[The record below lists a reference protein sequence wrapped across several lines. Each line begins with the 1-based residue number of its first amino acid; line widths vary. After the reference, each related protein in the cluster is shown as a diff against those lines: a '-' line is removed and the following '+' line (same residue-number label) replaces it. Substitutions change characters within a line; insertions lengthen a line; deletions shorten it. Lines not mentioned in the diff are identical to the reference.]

1 MIASGNH
8 TLKMR
13 SGVEGSLT
21 QLLLK
26 SIERIR
32 FFDFA
37 ALRATSLRITC
48 GRKINCNLTFFI
60 GKGRTFYA
68 LVTDAYEAFEHF
80 GFFKFL
86 ASSEWNYTEGSEQYG
101 ALPFITGTLM
111 TTLLALIFCIPFSL
125 PVALFVGE
133 YFKGTKMAAVLS
145 TVTDLLAGIPS
156 IIYGL
161 WGFYTLRPI
170 IMALNISPQGS
181 GVLTASL
188 VLAIMIIPYAASLS
202 AEFIKMVP
210 NDLKEGAYSLGATRA
225 EVIRKVVFPVAGSGI
240 FSSYILAIGR
250 ALGETMTVTMLIGNT
265 NNIPESITSTGNS
278 MASIIANQFGEAD
291 DLRLSSLIAIGLILF
306 LITAIINMVGKIMIK
321 RARIV

>member
-1 MIASGNH
+1 MNDKIY
-8 TLKMR
+8 K
-13 SGVEGSLT
+13 V
-21 QLLLK
+21 LL
-26 SIERIR
+26 
-32 FFDFA
+32 FVA
-37 ALRATSLRITC
+37 ALIMPIVC
-48 GRKINCNLTFFI
+48 G
-60 GKGRTFYA
+60 GVVYA

-86 ASSEWNYTEGSEQYG
+86 TSSEWSYTEGAEQYG

-111 TTLLALIFCIPFSL
+111 TTLLALVFCIPFSL

-133 YFKGTKMAAVLS
+133 YFKDTMAASVLS

-161 WGFYTLRPI
+161 WGFYTLRPL

-181 GVLTASL
+181 GILTASL
-188 VLAIMIIPYAASLS
+188 VLAIMIVPYAASLS

-225 EVIRKVVFPVAGSGI
+225 EVIRKVVFPVAGSGV
-240 FSSYILAIGR
+240 FSSYVLAIGR

-265 NNIPESITSTGNS
+265 NNIPDSITSTGNS
-278 MASIIANQFGEAD
+278 MASIIANQFGEAS
-291 DLRLSSLIAIGLILF
+291 DLRFSSLIAIGLVLF
-306 LITAIINMVGKIMIK
+306 FITAFINMIGKMMIK
-321 RARIV
+321 RARIS

>member
-1 MIASGNH
+1 MNDKLYKI
-8 TLKMR
+8 
-13 SGVEGSLT
+13 
-21 QLLLK
+21 LL
-26 SIERIR
+26 
-32 FFDFA
+32 FA
-37 ALRATSLRITC
+37 AALIMPIVC
-48 GRKINCNLTFFI
+48 G
-60 GKGRTFYA
+60 GVVYA
-68 LVTDAYEAFEHF
+68 LVTDAYEAFDHF

-86 ASSEWNYTEGSEQYG
+86 TSSDWSYTEGAEQYG

-111 TTLLALIFCIPFSL
+111 TTLLALIFCIPFSM

-133 YFKGTKMAAVLS
+133 YFKGTKVAAVLS

-202 AEFIKMVP
+202 TEFIKMVP

-225 EVIRKVVFPVAGSGI
+225 EVIRKVIFPVAGSGI
-240 FSSYILAIGR
+240 FSSYVLAIGR

-265 NNIPESITSTGNS
+265 NNIPDSITSTGNS

-306 LITAIINMVGKIMIK
+306 LITAAINMVGKIMIK
-321 RARIV
+321 RARIA

>member
-1 MIASGNH
+1 MNDK
-8 TLKMR
+8 LYR
-13 SGVEGSLT
+13 V
-21 QLLLK
+21 LL
-26 SIERIR
+26 
-32 FFDFA
+32 FA
-37 ALRATSLRITC
+37 AALIMPIVC
-48 GRKINCNLTFFI
+48 G
-60 GKGRTFYA
+60 GVVYA

-86 ASSEWNYTEGSEQYG
+86 ASSEWSYTEGSEQYG

-188 VLAIMIIPYAASLS
+188 VLAIMIIPYSASLS

>member
-1 MIASGNH
+1 MNDKLYKII
-8 TLKMR
+8 L
-13 SGVEGSLT
+13 
-21 QLLLK
+21 
-26 SIERIR
+26 
-32 FFDFA
+32 FFA
-37 ALRATSLRITC
+37 ALVMPIVC
-48 GRKINCNLTFFI
+48 G
-60 GKGRTFYA
+60 GVVYA
-68 LVTDAYEAFEHF
+68 LVTDAHDAFEHF
-80 GFFKFL
+80 GFLQFL
-86 ASSEWNYTEGSEQYG
+86 TSSDWSYTEGNEQYG

-133 YFKGTKMAAVLS
+133 YFKGTKVASVLS

-170 IMALNISPQGS
+170 IMSLNISPQGS

-225 EVIRKVVFPVAGSGI
+225 EVVRKIIFPVTGSGI
-240 FSSYILAIGR
+240 FSSYVLAIGR

-265 NNIPESITSTGNS
+265 NNIPDSITSTGNS

-291 DLRLSSLIAIGLILF
+291 GLRLSSLIAIGLILF
-306 LITAIINMVGKIMIK
+306 LITALINMVGKIMIK

>member
-1 MIASGNH
+1 MSDK
-8 TLKMR
+8 LYK
-13 SGVEGSLT
+13 V
-21 QLLLK
+21 LLFL
-26 SIERIR
+26 
-32 FFDFA
+32 A
-37 ALRATSLRITC
+37 ALIMPVVC
-48 GRKINCNLTFFI
+48 GGVI
-60 GKGRTFYA
+60 YA
-68 LVTDAYEAFEHF
+68 LVTDAYNAFEHF

-86 ASSEWNYTEGSEQYG
+86 TSSEWDYTQGEEQYG

-133 YFKGTKMAAVLS
+133 YFKGSRVASVLS
-145 TVTDLLAGIPS
+145 TITDLLAGIPS

-170 IMALNISPQGS
+170 IMALDISPQGS
-181 GVLTASL
+181 GILTASL
-188 VLAIMIIPYAASLS
+188 VLAIMIVPYAASLS
-202 AEFIKMVP
+202 TEFIKMVP

-225 EVIRKVVFPVAGSGI
+225 EVVRKIIFPVAGSGI
-240 FSSYILAIGR
+240 FSSYVLAIGR

-265 NNIPESITSTGNS
+265 NNIPDSITSTGNS

-306 LITAIINMVGKIMIK
+306 LITAIINMIGKIMIK
-321 RARIV
+321 RARIS

>member
-1 MIASGNH
+1 MNDKIYKVV
-8 TLKMR
+8 L
-13 SGVEGSLT
+13 
-21 QLLLK
+21 
-26 SIERIR
+26 
-32 FFDFA
+32 FA
-37 ALRATSLRITC
+37 AALIMPIVC
-48 GRKINCNLTFFI
+48 G
-60 GKGRTFYA
+60 GVVYV

-86 ASSEWNYTEGSEQYG
+86 TSSEWSYTDGAEQYG

-111 TTLLALIFCIPFSL
+111 TTLLALVFCIPFSL

-133 YFKGTKMAAVLS
+133 YFKGTRIAAILS

-161 WGFYTLRPI
+161 WGFYTLRPL

-181 GVLTASL
+181 GILTASL
-188 VLAIMIIPYAASLS
+188 VLAIMIVPYAASLS

-225 EVIRKVVFPVAGSGI
+225 EVIRKVVFPVAGSGV
-240 FSSYILAIGR
+240 FSSYVLAIGR

-265 NNIPESITSTGNS
+265 NNIPDSITSTGNS
-278 MASIIANQFGEAD
+278 MASIIANQFGEAS
-291 DLRLSSLIAIGLILF
+291 DLRFSSLIAIGLVLF
-306 LITAIINMVGKIMIK
+306 FITAFINMIGKMMIK
-321 RARIV
+321 RARIS

>member
-1 MIASGNH
+1 MNDKLYKI
-8 TLKMR
+8 
-13 SGVEGSLT
+13 
-21 QLLLK
+21 LL
-26 SIERIR
+26 
-32 FFDFA
+32 FA
-37 ALRATSLRITC
+37 AALIMPIVC
-48 GRKINCNLTFFI
+48 GGIM
-60 GKGRTFYA
+60 YA
-68 LVTDAYEAFEHF
+68 LVTDAYDAFEYF

-86 ASSEWNYTEGSEQYG
+86 TSSQWSYTEGAEQYG

-133 YFKGTKMAAVLS
+133 YFKGTRIAAILS
-145 TVTDLLAGIPS
+145 TITDLLAGIPS

-161 WGFYTLRPI
+161 WGFYTLRPL

-181 GVLTASL
+181 GILTASL
-188 VLAIMIIPYAASLS
+188 VLAIMIVPYAASLS

-225 EVIRKVVFPVAGSGI
+225 EVIRKVVFPVVGSGI

-265 NNIPESITSTGNS
+265 NNIPDSITSTGNS

-291 DLRLSSLIAIGLILF
+291 DLRLSSLIAIALILF
-306 LITAIINMVGKIMIK
+306 LITALINLIGKIMIK
-321 RARIV
+321 RARIA

>member
-1 MIASGNH
+1 MNDKIY
-8 TLKMR
+8 KI
-13 SGVEGSLT
+13 
-21 QLLLK
+21 LL
-26 SIERIR
+26 
-32 FFDFA
+32 FVA
-37 ALRATSLRITC
+37 ALIMPIVC
-48 GRKINCNLTFFI
+48 GGIV
-60 GKGRTFYA
+60 YA

-86 ASSEWNYTEGSEQYG
+86 TSSEWNYTQGAEQYG

-133 YFKGTKMAAVLS
+133 YFKGTKVASVLS

-161 WGFYTLRPI
+161 WGFYTLRPL
-170 IMALNISPQGS
+170 IMAMNISPQGS
-181 GVLTASL
+181 SILTASL
-188 VLAIMIIPYAASLS
+188 VLSIMIIPYAASLS

-265 NNIPESITSTGNS
+265 NNIPDSITSTGNS

-291 DLRLSSLIAIGLILF
+291 DLRLSSLIAIGLVLF
-306 LITAIINMVGKIMIK
+306 MITAIINLIGKIMIK
-321 RARIV
+321 RARIA

>member
-1 MIASGNH
+1 MNDKLYRLI
-8 TLKMR
+8 LF
-13 SGVEGSLT
+13 
-21 QLLLK
+21 
-26 SIERIR
+26 I
-32 FFDFA
+32 A
-37 ALRATSLRITC
+37 ALIVPVVC
-48 GRKINCNLTFFI
+48 G
-60 GKGRTFYA
+60 GVVYA
-68 LVTDAYEAFEHF
+68 LVTDAYDAFEHF

-86 ASSEWNYTEGSEQYG
+86 TSSDWSYTEGAEQYG

-133 YFKGTKMAAVLS
+133 YFKGTKVAAVLS

-181 GVLTASL
+181 GILTASL

-240 FSSYILAIGR
+240 FSSYVLAIGR

-265 NNIPESITSTGNS
+265 NNIPDSITSTRNS

-291 DLRLSSLIAIGLILF
+291 GLRLSSLIAIGLVLF
-306 LITAIINMVGKIMIK
+306 LITAAINMVGKIMIK
-321 RARIV
+321 RARIS

>member
-1 MIASGNH
+1 MNDKIYRVI
-8 TLKMR
+8 LF
-13 SGVEGSLT
+13 
-21 QLLLK
+21 
-26 SIERIR
+26 I
-32 FFDFA
+32 A
-37 ALRATSLRITC
+37 ALVVPVVC
-48 GRKINCNLTFFI
+48 G
-60 GKGRTFYA
+60 GVVYA
-68 LVTDAYEAFEHF
+68 LVTDAYDAFEHF

-86 ASSEWNYTEGSEQYG
+86 TSSDWSYTEGAEQYG

-111 TTLLALIFCIPFSL
+111 TTLLALVFCIPFSL

-133 YFKGTKMAAVLS
+133 YFKGTKIAAVLS

-181 GVLTASL
+181 GILTASL

-240 FSSYILAIGR
+240 FSSYVLAIGR

-265 NNIPESITSTGNS
+265 NNIPDSITSTGNS

-291 DLRLSSLIAIGLILF
+291 GLRLSSLIAIGLVLF
-306 LITAIINMVGKIMIK
+306 LITAAINMVGKIMIK
-321 RARIV
+321 RARIS

>member
-1 MIASGNH
+1 MNDK
-8 TLKMR
+8 LY
-13 SGVEGSLT
+13 
-21 QLLLK
+21 
-26 SIERIR
+26 RIIL
-32 FFDFA
+32 FVA
-37 ALRATSLRITC
+37 ALVMPIVC
-48 GRKINCNLTFFI
+48 G
-60 GKGRTFYA
+60 GVVYA
-68 LVTDAYEAFEHF
+68 LVTDAYDAFEHF
-80 GFFKFL
+80 GFLKFL
-86 ASSEWNYTEGSEQYG
+86 SSSEWSYTEGNEQYG

-133 YFKGTKMAAVLS
+133 YFKGTKVASVLS

-170 IMALNISPQGS
+170 IMSLNISPQGS

-225 EVIRKVVFPVAGSGI
+225 EVVRKVVFPVAGSGI
-240 FSSYILAIGR
+240 FSSYVLAIGR

-265 NNIPESITSTGNS
+265 NNIPDSITSTGNS

-306 LITAIINMVGKIMIK
+306 LITALINMIGKIMIK
-321 RARIV
+321 RARLS

>member
-1 MIASGNH
+1 MNDK
-8 TLKMR
+8 LYK
-13 SGVEGSLT
+13 V
-21 QLLLK
+21 LL
-26 SIERIR
+26 
-32 FFDFA
+32 FVA
-37 ALRATSLRITC
+37 ALVMPLVC
-48 GRKINCNLTFFI
+48 G
-60 GKGRTFYA
+60 GVVYA
-68 LVTDAYEAFEHF
+68 LVTDAYDAFEHF

-86 ASSEWNYTEGSEQYG
+86 TSKEWSYTEGAEQYG

-133 YFKGTKMAAVLS
+133 YFKGTKVASVLS

-161 WGFYTLRPI
+161 WGFYTLRPL

-188 VLAIMIIPYAASLS
+188 VLAIMIVPYAASLS

-225 EVIRKVVFPVAGSGI
+225 EVIRKIVFPVAGSGI

-265 NNIPESITSTGNS
+265 NNIPSSITSTGNS
-278 MASIIANQFGEAD
+278 MASIIANQFGEAS
-291 DLRLSSLIAIGLILF
+291 DLRFSSLIAIGLVLF
-306 LITAIINMVGKIMIK
+306 LITAVINMIGKMMIK
-321 RARIV
+321 RARIS

>member
-1 MIASGNH
+1 MNDKLYRGFIF
-8 TLKMR
+8 
-13 SGVEGSLT
+13 
-21 QLLLK
+21 
-26 SIERIR
+26 I
-32 FFDFA
+32 A
-37 ALRATSLRITC
+37 ALVVPVVC
-48 GRKINCNLTFFI
+48 G
-60 GKGRTFYA
+60 GVVYA
-68 LVTDAYEAFEHF
+68 LVTDAYDAFEHF
-80 GFFKFL
+80 GFFRFL
-86 ASSEWNYTEGSEQYG
+86 TSSEWNYTEGAEQYG
-101 ALPFITGTLM
+101 ALPFITGTLL

-133 YFKGTKMAAVLS
+133 YFKGTKVAAVLS

-161 WGFYTLRPI
+161 WGFYTLRPV

-181 GVLTASL
+181 GILTASL

-225 EVIRKVVFPVAGSGI
+225 EVVRKVVFPVAGSGI
-240 FSSYILAIGR
+240 FSSYVLAIGR

-265 NNIPESITSTGNS
+265 NDIPQSITSTGNS

-291 DLRLSSLIAIGLILF
+291 ELRLSSLIAIGLILF
-306 LITAIINMVGKIMIK
+306 LITAAINMAGKIMIK
-321 RARIV
+321 RAII

>member
-1 MIASGNH
+1 MNDKLYKI
-8 TLKMR
+8 
-13 SGVEGSLT
+13 
-21 QLLLK
+21 LL
-26 SIERIR
+26 
-32 FFDFA
+32 FA
-37 ALRATSLRITC
+37 AALIMPIVC
-48 GRKINCNLTFFI
+48 G
-60 GKGRTFYA
+60 GVVYA
-68 LVTDAYEAFEHF
+68 LVTDAYDAFEHF

-86 ASSEWNYTEGSEQYG
+86 TSSEWSYTEGAEQYG

-111 TTLLALIFCIPFSL
+111 TTMLALLFCIPFSL

-133 YFKGTKMAAVLS
+133 YFKGTKVASVLS

-161 WGFYTLRPI
+161 WGFYTLRPL
-170 IMALNISPQGS
+170 IMELDISPQGS
-181 GVLTASL
+181 GILTASL
-188 VLAIMIIPYAASLS
+188 VLAIMIVPYAASLS

-240 FSSYILAIGR
+240 FSSYVLAIGR
-250 ALGETMTVTMLIGNT
+250 ALGETMTVTMLIGN
-265 NNIPESITSTGNS
+265 IPDSITSTGNS

-306 LITAIINMVGKIMIK
+306 LITAFINLIGKMMIK
-321 RARIV
+321 RARIA